1 MANEEHHR
9 GEDDE
14 EQFQALFGERANI
27 SHELRNI
34 VGRIRNN
41 DPQMKRLTTVHFDDN
56 EVRVI
61 TNELSDLAWEVLG
74 RYIANN
80 THFEEIDLDSNDMT
94 DDKVTSL
101 FRGLTKSSSM
111 EVLDLMDN
119 TFGVNGIRSMIP
131 FLKSSPNLS
140 TLRMSSNSA
149 IGTEGFE
156 LAIQTLNGS
165 AMMNELHFSGCNI
178 EDVSSLETYPLSNL
192 RELSLSHNT
201 VGREGFIIIANLLQ
215 KEDSTLIRLYLNTT
229 GMGDDEAEII
239 ATSLK
244 HNNMLQTLY
253 MSGNNIR
260 EKGKGAF
267 LKMLTDVL
275 SIENTYNSNHT
286 LTEIFLQDD
295 DEDEDEEDV
304 KEANPIQREIDIT
317 CNLNS
322 GSSSPKTAG
331 RAKVIHSHLNN
342 QRRKS
347 YCQIQGIE
355 YSSSDN
361 LFADMEPALLP
372 KVLELIGNNH
382 GQSEFYT
389 ALVIMIPDLM
399 AYIDT
404 KAIIKDMIANHKAQI
419 AALTERLAIMESEDS
434 KQLLVEDEGSNGTGK
449 RERSASLLSLG
460 DIVEKRKRDTK
471 TFQNSRYT

>member
-1 MANEEHHR
+1 
-9 GEDDE
+9 
-14 EQFQALFGERANI
+14 
-27 SHELRNI
+27 
-34 VGRIRNN
+34 
-41 DPQMKRLTTVHFDDN
+41 
-56 EVRVI
+56 
-61 TNELSDLAWEVLG
+61 
-74 RYIANN
+74 
-80 THFEEIDLDSNDMT
+80 
-94 DDKVTSL
+94 
-101 FRGLTKSSSM
+101 
-111 EVLDLMDN
+111 LMDN

-131 FLKSSPNLS
+131 FLKRSPNLS
-140 TLRMSSNSA
+140 TLRMSSNPA

-156 LAIQTLNGS
+156 LMIQTLNGS
-165 AMMNELHFSGCNI
+165 AMMNQLFFSGCNI

-449 RERSASLLSLG
+449 
-460 DIVEKRKRDTK
+460 KRKK
-471 TFQNSRYT
+471 C